1 MDKIKKTNMNIK
13 KITIAMLITLISIG
27 NINAQEMKTEIPKI
41 SEFPTGNENIGFEQY
56 FSGKS
61 WLAPLTSNKDLN
73 VPMFNVTFEPNC
85 RNNWHTHTGG
95 QILIAVGGVGYYQER
110 GKSARRLLP
119 GDVVEIAPNVEHW
132 HGASPDSWFSHIAVE
147 CNPQTNKNTWLE
159 PVSDEEYGKAV
170 MISSKFSLSFTQ
182 TEPKRHS
189 GFLYKKLQFLS

>member
-41 SEFPTGNENIGFEQY
+41 SEFPTGNEN
-56 FSGKS
+56 
-61 WLAPLTSNKDLN
+61 T
-73 VPMFNVTFEPNC
+73 
-85 RNNWHTHTGG
+85 
-95 QILIAVGGVGYYQER
+95 
-110 GKSARRLLP
+110 
-119 GDVVEIAPNVEHW
+119 VVEIAPNVEHW

-170 MISSKFSLSFTQ
+170 NDK
-182 TEPKRHS
+182 
-189 GFLYKKLQFLS
+189 

>member
-1 MDKIKKTNMNIK
+1 MNKIKKTNMNIK

-41 SEFPTGNENIGFEQY
+41 SEFPTGNENTGFEQY

-61 WLAPLTSNKDLN
+61 WLVPLTSNKDLN

-95 QILIAVGGVGYYQER
+95 QILIA
-110 GKSARRLLP
+110 
-119 GDVVEIAPNVEHW
+119 PNIEHW

-170 MISSKFSLSFTQ
+170 NDK
-182 TEPKRHS
+182 
-189 GFLYKKLQFLS
+189 

>member
-41 SEFPTGNENIGFEQY
+41 SEFPTGNENTGFEQY

-95 QILIAVGGVGYYQER
+95 HRTKRRAL
-110 GKSARRLLP
+110 ARRLTGQL
-119 GDVVEIAPNVEHW
+119 VFAYRRRMQSPNQQKYL
-132 HGASPDSWFSHIAVE
+132 A
-147 CNPQTNKNTWLE
+147 
-159 PVSDEEYGKAV
+159 
-170 MISSKFSLSFTQ
+170 
-182 TEPKRHS
+182 
-189 GFLYKKLQFLS
+189 